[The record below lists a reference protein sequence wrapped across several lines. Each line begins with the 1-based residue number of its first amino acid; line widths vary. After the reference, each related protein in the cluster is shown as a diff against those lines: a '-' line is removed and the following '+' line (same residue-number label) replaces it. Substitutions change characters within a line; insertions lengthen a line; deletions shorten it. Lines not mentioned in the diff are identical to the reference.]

1 MDHADFI
8 SRTGY
13 GTLRQ
18 MIPSWLDLLDDT
30 MRFCAQHDRAD
41 LMGRL
46 RERRDHLL
54 DRKLRI
60 LVVGEPGQ
68 GKSQLINALVN
79 APVCAVGDD
88 LTTRIPAIIEHS
100 ETPTA
105 SIILGPDDAGRLA
118 IEASAPERIGVPV
131 ESATAQANREA
142 SGPRGDILRAQIG
155 LPRELLATGLVLID
169 TPAGAP
175 DGMLADA
182 VVLASDATCELTAA
196 ELALLGRITRLCPTV
211 LVAMTK
217 IDLAPD
223 WRRIAERNRTHL
235 AKAGVPAT
243 VVPVSATLRLAAART
258 GDRDLNTESGFGELV
273 HRLRHDWLE
282 QAELLSRRSV
292 AALAGITVEQLSTP
306 LHKEFAATQQTD
318 AGEAVAKWH
327 AAGKRME
334 ALQHS
339 STRWQTLLN
348 DEVADL
354 MADMEFDLRDRT
366 RRIIREVD
374 EYFDAADPARTWE
387 EFEDWLLDQLTAVA
401 ETNFG
406 WQLERFE
413 WIAAKV
419 ARQIAPG
426 RPDVLREALSPDTP
440 LEHVDGLRKPTVEKF
455 GISQKLFVG
464 MRGSYGGLL
473 MFGLATSLAGLPLIN
488 PISLG
493 AGAAF
498 GAKSVFEERGHRLK
512 RRQAAGKTAAQRHV
526 DDFFLSYGKDSKDT
540 ARLLHR
546 ALRDRFSGFSQ
557 RERAEISESAK
568 AIKQVIDDD
577 VTRRT
582 KRAHEI
588 KNAITELGALRQRV
602 RALAP
607 VPRGLI
613 A

>member
-1 MDHADFI
+1 
-8 SRTGY
+8 
-13 GTLRQ
+13 

-30 MRFCAQHDRAD
+30 MRVCAQHDRAD

-105 SIILGPDDAGRLA
+105 SIVLGPDDAGRLA
-118 IEASAPERIGVPV
+118 IEAAAPERIGVPV

-142 SGPRGDILRAQIG
+142 AGPRGDILRAQIG

-175 DGMLADA
+175 DAMLADA

-211 LVAMTK
+211 LVALTK

-306 LHKEFAATQQTD
+306 LHKEFAATQQSD
-318 AGEAVAKWH
+318 AGEAVKKWH
-327 AAGKRME
+327 AAGKRLE
-334 ALQHS
+334 ALQVV
-339 STRWQTLLN
+339 STRWQTMLN

-387 EFEDWLLDQLTAVA
+387 EFEDWLLEQLTAVA

-440 LEHVDGLRKPTVEKF
+440 LEHVDGLRRPNVEKF

-498 GAKSVFEERGHRLK
+498 GAKSVFEERGQRLK
-512 RRQAAGKTAAQRHV
+512 RRQALGKTAAQRHV

>member
-1 MDHADFI
+1 
-8 SRTGY
+8 
-13 GTLRQ
+13 

-30 MRFCAQHDRAD
+30 MRVCAQHDRAD
-41 LMGRL
+41 LMRRL

-169 TPAGAP
+169 TPAEAP
-175 DGMLADA
+175 DAMLADA
-182 VVLASDATCELTAA
+182 VVLASDATCELTPT

-211 LVAMTK
+211 LVALTK

-258 GDRDLNTESGFGELV
+258 GDRDLNAESGFGELV

-327 AAGKRME
+327 AAGKRLE
-334 ALQHS
+334 ALQVS

-348 DEVADL
+348 DEVSDL

-387 EFEDWLLDQLTAVA
+387 EFEDWLLEQLTAVA

-440 LEHVDGLRKPTVEKF
+440 LEHVEGLRKPTVEKF

-512 RRQAAGKTAAQRHV
+512 RRQAVGKTTAQRHV

-557 RERAEISESAK
+557 RERAEIAESAK
-568 AIKQVIDDD
+568 AIKEVIDDD

-588 KNAITELGALRQRV
+588 KNAITELGVLRQRV